1 MDDTPKRAISE
12 AYRKVQEIGLEALI
26 LHSSYE
32 VILVMK

>member
-12 AYRKVQEIGLEALI
+12 AYRKVQEIGLEALT

-32 VILVMK
+32 VMSVTK